1 MSLFI
6 QPANICSVE
15 NPSFQSLSLNEESPE
30 LNFQPESNCLV
41 HPNSDSMT
49 LILSTLKKE
58 EDLTLKEKLEF
69 SYYLSFAISNFTED
83 MMKEFNEEECHLTLL
98 NWVWRYGK
106 KFKEF
111 RIENEIKNSINLNQN
126 FEIFF
131 PKYNI
136 LLIEINFI
144 MELLINILNIFIFL
158 PITSNEILN
167 LKLYEKLSKIKKY
180 IKSYANQ
187 NILNLIDIVLQKW
200 KNQVDVENEEKII
213 ARFKLNKLGIKRNR
227 TVEEKIEEQATEAD
241 SVDNDTNIDYIN
253 NINNNNIII
262 PNNGNINLNK
272 KIKNKKIKISFDLS
286 QNSVCYFNKDDM
298 PFQITLDK
306 QKNKTEIKS
315 ALSSSIK

>member
-41 HPNSDSMT
+41 HQNSDCMT

-187 NILNLIDIVLQKW
+187 DILNLIDIVLQKW
-200 KNQVDVENEEKII
+200 KNQVDAENEEKII

-241 SVDNDTNIDYIN
+241 SVDNDTNIDCIN

-262 PNNGNINLNK
+262 HNNGNINLNK

>member
-1 MSLFI
+1 
-6 QPANICSVE
+6 
-15 NPSFQSLSLNEESPE
+15 
-30 LNFQPESNCLV
+30 
-41 HPNSDSMT
+41 MT
-49 LILSTLKKE
+49 PILSTLKKE

-69 SYYLSFAISNFTED
+69 SYCLSIAITSFNED
-83 MMKEFNEEECHLTLL
+83 MIKEFNEEECHLTLL

-111 RIENEIKNSINLNQN
+111 RIENEIKNSINLTQN
-126 FEIFF
+126 FDIFF

-144 MELLINILNIFIFL
+144 MDLLINILNIFIFL

-180 IKSYANQ
+180 IKSFANQ
-187 NILNLIDIVLQKW
+187 DILNLTDIILQKW
-200 KNQVDVENEEKII
+200 KAQVDAENEEKII
-213 ARFKLNKLGIKRNR
+213 TRFKLNNLGIKRNR

-241 SVDNDTNIDYIN
+241 SVDNDTNIDSIN

-262 PNNGNINLNK
+262 HNNGNINLNK

-286 QNSVCYFNKDDM
+286 KNSVCYFNKNDM

-306 QKNKTEIKS
+306 QKNKTDV
-315 ALSSSIK
+315 

>member
-6 QPANICSVE
+6 QSTNICSVD
-15 NPSFQSLSLNEESPE
+15 NPSLQPLSLNEESPE

-41 HPNSDSMT
+41 HPNSDYMT
-49 LILSTLKKE
+49 TILSILKKDE
-58 EDLTLKEKLEF
+58 ELTLKEKLEF
-69 SYYLSFAISNFTED
+69 SYCLSLAIRSFNED
-83 MMKEFNEEECHLTLL
+83 MIKEFNEEEGHLTLL

-111 RIENEIKNSINLNQN
+111 RIENEIKNSINLTQN
-126 FEIFF
+126 FDIFF
-131 PKYNI
+131 HKYNI

-144 MELLINILNIFIFL
+144 MDLLINILNIFIFL

-180 IKSYANQ
+180 IKSFANKD
-187 NILNLIDIVLQKW
+187 ILNLTDIIIQKW
-200 KNQVDVENEEKII
+200 KNQVDAENEEKII

-241 SVDNDTNIDYIN
+241 SVDNDANVDYLN

-262 PNNGNINLNK
+262 HNNGNINLNK
-272 KIKNKKIKISFDLS
+272 KIKNKNIKISFDLS

-298 PFQITLDK
+298 PLQITLDK
-306 QKNKTEIKS
+306 QKNKNDVKS
-315 ALSSSIK
+315 DFPSSIK